1 MKLHT
6 FLYDLSDVL
15 HGLGFDVLR
24 IDDAQTFRAA
34 GVDKNIVVYGKT
46 KEPIEQIEGT
56 CALDFVTLSSML
68 NAPGFNRLTTASSVG
83 MSTYG
88 KFIELSS
95 GTHQYRLPLWS
106 EAATEATVRV
116 PVFKGA
122 VFNIS
127 STPTA
132 EGVQLLKYWRGQ
144 LRQCDEKDLRAPFF
158 ALDMGNG
165 KLMAEYKFG
174 NERVSFA
181 VSDFCI
187 GTPSEKR
194 FGYAYSSA
202 LLIKLC
208 ELQAHTVNT
217 LLQVS
222 GQGAA
227 KFEVETTHCHYQFVL
242 PGTEA

>member
-1 MKLHT
+1 MRLHT

-15 HGLGFDVLR
+15 PGLNFDGLR
-24 IDDAQTFRAA
+24 IDDSQTFKAI
-34 GVDKNIVVYGKT
+34 GGDKEIVVYGKT

-56 CALDFVTLSSML
+56 CGLEFATLSSML
-68 NAPGFNRLTTASSVG
+68 NAPGFNRLTTDSIIGV
-83 MSTYG
+83 STYG
-88 KFIELSS
+88 KFIELNS
-95 GTHQYRLPLWS
+95 GTQQYRLPLWS
-106 EAATEATVRV
+106 EAATEANLRV
-116 PVFKGA
+116 PPFRGA
-122 VFNIS
+122 AFNIS

-132 EGVQLLKYWRGQ
+132 DGVQLLKYWRGK
-144 LRQCDEKDLRAPFF
+144 LRRDAEKDLHAPHF

-165 KLMAEYKFG
+165 KLMAEHKFG

-181 VSDFCI
+181 VSDFCV
-187 GTPSEKR
+187 GTPSERR

-202 LLIKLC
+202 MLIKLC

-222 GQGAA
+222 EQGAA

-242 PGTEA
+242 PGKKV